1 MPITTLRQLLDEA
14 TEKLNTAQVPDPRYD
29 ARALLMSAYQL
40 SPAQYLL
47 YEHDAPETLIP
58 RLLPDAE
65 ALSAASTV
73 FQANVDRRQRREPLQ
88 QILGTAGFYGL
99 DFLVTKDVLCP
110 RADTE
115 TLVDAVLGNLM
126 PEQIGSLHAVP
137 SVDPACTART
147 EVEVPFGTSSTVEH
161 DPTGAARTEVENPT
175 VDTSSSEHT
184 VDKCPDFLVHVDN
197 DGASLLDVCTGSGCI
212 AIALTKF
219 GAFCDTTAVDISD
232 AALAVARQNAERLL
246 ITETDTAPTTPPC
259 AVSADEITATASA
272 RMNPGLRT
280 EVHLQNAAVD
290 FTLLQS
296 DMFSALAERT
306 DDGKR
311 KRYDVI
317 VSNPPYIP
325 SAVVDELEPEVR
337 DYEPRI
343 ALDGTADGLRFYRIL
358 AEESVHY
365 LKPGG
370 RIYLEIGYDQGE
382 RVPALL
388 AAAGFRDI
396 TVIRD
401 FGGNDRVVAAH
412 L

>member
-58 RLLPDAE
+58 RVLPDAE

-73 FQANVDRRQRREPLQ
+73 FHANVDRRSRREPLQ

-99 DFLVTKDVLCP
+99 DFVVTKDVLCP

-126 PEQIGSLHAVP
+126 PEQIRAVHAAP
-137 SVDPACTART
+137 SVA
-147 EVEVPFGTSSTVEH
+147 STCA
-161 DPTGAARTEVENPT
+161 TRTEVENPA
-175 VDTSSSEHT
+175 VDTFSSEHT
-184 VDKCPDFLVHVDN
+184 VDKFPDFLAHVDN

-219 GAFCDTTAVDISD
+219 GAFRDTTAVDISD
-232 AALAVARQNAERLL
+232 AALAIACQNAERLL
-246 ITETDTAPTTPPC
+246 ITEADTAVATTSC
-259 AVSADEITATASA
+259 VVSADETMSATST
-272 RMNPGLRT
+272 RMNPGPRT
-280 EVHLQNAAVD
+280 EVHLQNAALD
-290 FTLLQS
+290 FTLLRS
-296 DMFSALAERT
+296 DMFSALAERRE
-306 DDGKR
+306 DGQM

-388 AAAGFRDI
+388 AAAGFQEV

>member
-14 TEKLNTAQVPDPRYD
+14 TKKLNTAQVPDPRYD
-29 ARALLMSAYQL
+29 ARALLMSACQL

-47 YEHDAPETLIP
+47 YEHDAPEALIP
-58 RLLPDAE
+58 RVLPDAE
-65 ALSAASTV
+65 ALSQALAV
-73 FQANVDRRQRREPLQ
+73 FQANVDRRRRREPLQ

-99 DFLVTKDVLCP
+99 DFVVTKDVLCP

-115 TLVDAVLGNLM
+115 TLVDAVLGN
-126 PEQIGSLHAVP
+126 
-137 SVDPACTART
+137 
-147 EVEVPFGTSSTVEH
+147 
-161 DPTGAARTEVENPT
+161 
-175 VDTSSSEHT
+175 
-184 VDKCPDFLVHVDN
+184 VDN
-197 DGASLLDVCTGSGCI
+197 EGASLLDVCTGSGCI

-219 GAFCDTTAVDISD
+219 GTFRDTTAVDISD
-232 AALAVARQNAERLL
+232 AALAIARRNAERLL
-246 ITETDTAPTTPPC
+246 ITAEDTATDTTPCVVSPDETT
-259 AVSADEITATASA
+259 AEASA
-272 RMNPGLRT
+272 LPGADPRT
-280 EVHLQNAAVD
+280 EVHVQNATVD
-290 FTLLQS
+290 FTLLRS

-306 DDGKR
+306 EDGKL
-311 KRYDVI
+311 KKYDVI

-382 RVPALL
+382 SVPALL
-388 AAAGFRDI
+388 AAAGFQDI

>member
-47 YEHDAPETLIP
+47 YEHDAPEALIP
-58 RLLPDAE
+58 RVLPDAE
-65 ALSAASTV
+65 ALSAATTL
-73 FQANVDRRQRREPLQ
+73 FQANVDRRRRREPLQ

-99 DFLVTKDVLCP
+99 DFVVTKDVLCP

-126 PEQIGSLHAVP
+126 PEQMASVCAAP
-137 SVDPACTART
+137 SGTVPACAQ
-147 EVEVPFGTSSTVEH
+147 
-161 DPTGAARTEVENPT
+161 RTEVENPT
-175 VDTSSSEHT
+175 EDASATGR
-184 VDKCPDFLVHVDN
+184 VDKCPDFLSDVDN
-197 DGASLLDVCTGSGCI
+197 EGASLLDVCTGSGCI

-219 GAFCDTTAVDISD
+219 GAFRDTTAVDISD
-232 AALAVARQNAERLL
+232 AALAIARRNAERLL
-246 ITETDTAPTTPPC
+246 ITE
-259 AVSADEITATASA
+259 ADTATAPPPCVVPPDENAVEASA
-272 RMNPGLRT
+272 LPGADSLT
-280 EVHLQNAAVD
+280 EVHIQNATVD
-290 FTLLQS
+290 FTLLRS

-306 DDGKR
+306 EDGQM

-358 AEESVHY
+358 AEEAVHY

-382 RVPALL
+382 SVPALL
-388 AAAGFRDI
+388 AAAGFREI

-401 FGGNDRVVAAH
+401 FGGNNRVVAAH

>member
-29 ARALLMSAYQL
+29 ARALLMSACQL

-47 YEHDAPETLIP
+47 YEHDAPEALIP
-58 RLLPDAE
+58 RVLPDAE
-65 ALSAASTV
+65 ALSAATTL
-73 FQANVDRRQRREPLQ
+73 FQANVDRRRRREPLQ

-99 DFLVTKDVLCP
+99 DFVVTKDVLCP

-126 PEQIGSLHAVP
+126 PEQMASA
-137 SVDPACTART
+137 
-147 EVEVPFGTSSTVEH
+147 
-161 DPTGAARTEVENPT
+161 
-175 VDTSSSEHT
+175 SEHS
-184 VDKCPDFLVHVDN
+184 VDKCLDFLSHVDN
-197 DGASLLDVCTGSGCI
+197 EGASLLDVCTGSGCI

-219 GAFCDTTAVDISD
+219 GAFRDTTAVDISD
-232 AALAVARQNAERLL
+232 AALAIARRNAERLL
-246 ITETDTAPTTPPC
+246 ITE
-259 AVSADEITATASA
+259 ADEGTAATSA
-272 RMNPGLRT
+272 LPSTCPLT
-280 EVHLQNAAVD
+280 EVHLQNATVD
-290 FTLLQS
+290 FTLLRS

-306 DDGKR
+306 EDGKL
-311 KRYDVI
+311 KKYDVI

-358 AEESVHY
+358 AEEAVHY

-382 RVPALL
+382 SVPALL
-388 AAAGFRDI
+388 AAAGFQEV

>member
-14 TEKLNTAQVPDPRYD
+14 TEKLNITKVPDPRYD

-58 RLLPDAE
+58 RVLPDAE
-65 ALSAASTV
+65 ALSAATTL
-73 FQANVDRRQRREPLQ
+73 FQANVDRRRRREPLQ

-126 PEQIGSLHAVP
+126 PEQIGAVHTAP
-137 SVDPACTART
+137 SVN
-147 EVEVPFGTSSTVEH
+147 STC
-161 DPTGAARTEVENPT
+161 AARTEVENPA

-184 VDKCPDFLVHVDN
+184 VDKCPDFLAHVDN
-197 DGASLLDVCTGSGCI
+197 DGALLLDVCTGSGCI

-219 GAFCDTTAVDISD
+219 GAFRDTTAVDISD
-232 AALAVARQNAERLL
+232 AALAIARQNAERLL
-246 ITETDTAPTTPPC
+246 ITEADTATTTTPS
-259 AVSADEITATASA
+259 AMSADEITVATST
-272 RMNPGLRT
+272 RMNPGPRM

-290 FTLLQS
+290 FTLLRS

-306 DDGKR
+306 EDGAL

-388 AAAGFRDI
+388 EAAGFHDI

>member
-14 TEKLNTAQVPDPRYD
+14 TEKLNITKVPDPRYD

-47 YEHDAPETLIP
+47 YEQDAPEALIP
-58 RLLPDAE
+58 RVLPDAE
-65 ALSAASTV
+65 ALSAATTL
-73 FQANVDRRQRREPLQ
+73 FQANVDRRRRREPLQ

-99 DFLVTKDVLCP
+99 DFVVTKDVLCP

-126 PEQIGSLHAVP
+126 PEQIGAVHTAP
-137 SVDPACTART
+137 SVN
-147 EVEVPFGTSSTVEH
+147 STC
-161 DPTGAARTEVENPT
+161 AARTEAENPA

-184 VDKCPDFLVHVDN
+184 VDKCPDFLAHVDN

-219 GAFCDTTAVDISD
+219 GAFRDTTAVDISD
-232 AALAVARQNAERLL
+232 AALAIARQNAERLL
-246 ITETDTAPTTPPC
+246 ITEADTATTTTPS
-259 AVSADEITATASA
+259 AMSADEITVATST
-272 RMNPGLRT
+272 RMNPGPRM

-290 FTLLQS
+290 FTLLRS

-306 DDGKR
+306 EDGAL

-388 AAAGFRDI
+388 AAAGFHDI

>member
-14 TEKLNTAQVPDPRYD
+14 TKKLNTAQVPDPRYD
-29 ARALLMSAYQL
+29 ARALLMSACQL

-47 YEHDAPETLIP
+47 YEHDAPEALIP
-58 RLLPDAE
+58 RVLPDAE
-65 ALSAASTV
+65 ALSAAITV
-73 FQANVDRRQRREPLQ
+73 FQANVDRRRRREPLQ

-126 PEQIGSLHAVP
+126 PEQMASVWAATSDTVP
-137 SVDPACTART
+137 TCVPHTDVESPT
-147 EVEVPFGTSSTVEH
+147 ENTS
-161 DPTGAARTEVENPT
+161 A
-175 VDTSSSEHT
+175 SEDA
-184 VDKCPDFLVHVDN
+184 VDKCPDFLSDVDN
-197 DGASLLDVCTGSGCI
+197 EGASLLDVCTGSGCI

-219 GAFCDTTAVDISD
+219 GAFRDTTAVDISD
-232 AALAVARQNAERLL
+232 AALVIARRNAERLL
-246 ITETDTAPTTPPC
+246 ITEADSAAATTPC
-259 AVSADEITATASA
+259 AVSADEGTAATAALPSTC
-272 RMNPGLRT
+272 LRT
-280 EVHLQNAAVD
+280 EVHLQNATVD
-290 FTLLQS
+290 FTLLRS

-306 DDGKR
+306 EDGKL
-311 KRYDVI
+311 KKYDVI

-382 RVPALL
+382 SVPALL
-388 AAAGFRDI
+388 AAAGFQEV

>member
-14 TEKLNTAQVPDPRYD
+14 TEKLNITKVPDPRYD

-47 YEHDAPETLIP
+47 YEHDAPEALIP
-58 RLLPDAE
+58 RVLPDAE
-65 ALSAASTV
+65 ALSAATTL
-73 FQANVDRRQRREPLQ
+73 FQANVDRRRRREPLQ

-126 PEQIGSLHAVP
+126 PEQIGAVHTAP
-137 SVDPACTART
+137 SVD
-147 EVEVPFGTSSTVEH
+147 STCV
-161 DPTGAARTEVENPT
+161 ARTEVENPA
-175 VDTSSSEHT
+175 VDTSSSEHS
-184 VDKCPDFLVHVDN
+184 VDKCPDFLAHVDN
-197 DGASLLDVCTGSGCI
+197 DGESLLDVCTGSGCI

-219 GAFCDTTAVDISD
+219 GAFHDTTAVDISD
-232 AALAVARQNAERLL
+232 AALAIARQNAERLL
-246 ITETDTAPTTPPC
+246 ITEAETVATTTPS
-259 AVSADEITATASA
+259 AVSADEITVATST
-272 RMNPGLRT
+272 RMNPGPRM

-290 FTLLQS
+290 FTLLRS
-296 DMFSALAERT
+296 DMFSALAECT
-306 DDGKR
+306 EDGAL

-358 AEESVHY
+358 AAESVRY

-382 RVPALL
+382 RVPAFLE
-388 AAAGFRDI
+388 AAGFQEV

>member
-14 TEKLNTAQVPDPRYD
+14 TEKLNTTKVPDPRYD

-47 YEHDAPETLIP
+47 YEHDAPEALIP
-58 RLLPDAE
+58 RVLPDAE
-65 ALSAASTV
+65 ALAAATTL
-73 FQANVDRRQRREPLQ
+73 FQANVDRRRRREPLQ

-99 DFLVTKDVLCP
+99 DFVVTKDVLCP

-115 TLVDAVLGNLM
+115 TLVDAVFGNLM
-126 PEQIGSLHAVP
+126 PEQIGAVHAAP
-137 SVDPACTART
+137 SVD
-147 EVEVPFGTSSTVEH
+147 STCE
-161 DPTGAARTEVENPT
+161 ARTEVENPA

-184 VDKCPDFLVHVDN
+184 VDKCPDFLAHVDN

-219 GAFCDTTAVDISD
+219 GAFRDITAVDISD
-232 AALAVARQNAERLL
+232 AALAIARRNAERLL
-246 ITETDTAPTTPPC
+246 ITEADTAATTTPS
-259 AVSADEITATASA
+259 AVSADEITVATST
-272 RMNPGLRT
+272 RM

-290 FTLLQS
+290 FTLLRS

-306 DDGKR
+306 EDGAL

-358 AEESVHY
+358 AAESVHY

-388 AAAGFRDI
+388 EAAGFQEV

>member
-29 ARALLMSAYQL
+29 ARALLMSACQL

-47 YEHDAPETLIP
+47 YEHDAPEALIP
-58 RLLPDAE
+58 RVLPDAE
-65 ALSAASTV
+65 ALSAATTL
-73 FQANVDRRQRREPLQ
+73 FQANVDRRRRREPLQ

-99 DFLVTKDVLCP
+99 DFVVTKNVLCP

-126 PEQIGSLHAVP
+126 PEQMP
-137 SVDPACTART
+137 SVCAAPSGTVPACAQ
-147 EVEVPFGTSSTVEH
+147 
-161 DPTGAARTEVENPT
+161 RTEVENPT
-175 VDTSSSEHT
+175 EDASATGST
-184 VDKCPDFLVHVDN
+184 VDKCPDFLSDVDN
-197 DGASLLDVCTGSGCI
+197 EGASLLDVCTGSGCI

-219 GAFCDTTAVDISD
+219 GAFRDTTAVDISD
-232 AALAVARQNAERLL
+232 AALAIARRNAERLL
-246 ITETDTAPTTPPC
+246 ITAED
-259 AVSADEITATASA
+259 TATATTPSVVSPDETTAESSA
-272 RMNPGLRT
+272 LPGADPRT
-280 EVHLQNAAVD
+280 EVHLQNATVD
-290 FTLLQS
+290 FTLLRS

-306 DDGKR
+306 EDGELK
-311 KRYDVI
+311 KYDVI

-382 RVPALL
+382 SVPALL
-388 AAAGFRDI
+388 AAAGFQDI

>member
-58 RLLPDAE
+58 RVLPDAE

-73 FQANVDRRQRREPLQ
+73 FHANVDRRSRREPLQ

-126 PEQIGSLHAVP
+126 PEQIGAVHTAP
-137 SVDPACTART
+137 SVN
-147 EVEVPFGTSSTVEH
+147 STC
-161 DPTGAARTEVENPT
+161 AARTEVENPA

-184 VDKCPDFLVHVDN
+184 VDKCPDFLAHVDN

-219 GAFCDTTAVDISD
+219 GAFRDTTAVDISD
-232 AALAVARQNAERLL
+232 AALAIARQNAERLL
-246 ITETDTAPTTPPC
+246 ITEADTATTTTPS
-259 AVSADEITATASA
+259 AMSADEITVATST
-272 RMNPGLRT
+272 RMNPGPRM

-290 FTLLQS
+290 FTLLRS

-306 DDGKR
+306 EDGAL

-358 AEESVHY
+358 AAESVHY

>member
-29 ARALLMSAYQL
+29 ARALLMSAYRL

-58 RLLPDAE
+58 RVLPDAE

-73 FQANVDRRQRREPLQ
+73 FHANVDRRSRREPLQ

-126 PEQIGSLHAVP
+126 LEQIGAVQTAP
-137 SVDPACTART
+137 SVDP
-147 EVEVPFGTSSTVEH
+147 TSVV
-161 DPTGAARTEVENPT
+161 RTEVENQA
-175 VDTSSSEHT
+175 VDPSSSEHT

-197 DGASLLDVCTGSGCI
+197 EGASLLDVCTGSGCI

-219 GAFCDTTAVDISD
+219 GAFRDTTAVDISD
-232 AALAVARQNAERLL
+232 AALAIARQNAERLL
-246 ITETDTAPTTPPC
+246 ITEADTAATTTPS
-259 AVSADEITATASA
+259 AVSADETTVATST
-272 RMNPGLRT
+272 RMNPGPRM

-290 FTLLQS
+290 FTLLRS

-306 DDGKR
+306 EDGAL

-358 AEESVHY
+358 AAESVHY

-382 RVPALL
+382 SVPALL
-388 AAAGFRDI
+388 AAAGFHGI

>member
-14 TEKLNTAQVPDPRYD
+14 TEKLNTTKVPDPRYD

-47 YEHDAPETLIP
+47 YEHDAPEALIP
-58 RLLPDAE
+58 RVLPDAE
-65 ALSAASTV
+65 ALSAATTL
-73 FQANVDRRQRREPLQ
+73 FQANVDRRRRREPLQ

-99 DFLVTKDVLCP
+99 DFVVTKDVLCP

-126 PEQIGSLHAVP
+126 PEQIGAVHAAP
-137 SVDPACTART
+137 SVN
-147 EVEVPFGTSSTVEH
+147 
-161 DPTGAARTEVENPT
+161 PTCAARTEVENPA

-184 VDKCPDFLVHVDN
+184 VDKCPDFLAHVDN

-219 GAFCDTTAVDISD
+219 GAFHDTTAVDISD
-232 AALAVARQNAERLL
+232 AALAIARQNAERLL
-246 ITETDTAPTTPPC
+246 ITEADTAATTTP
-259 AVSADEITATASA
+259 VATST
-272 RMNPGLRT
+272 RMNPGPRM

-290 FTLLQS
+290 FTLLRS

-306 DDGKR
+306 EDGAL

-358 AEESVHY
+358 AAESVHY

-388 AAAGFRDI
+388 EAAGFQEV

>member
-58 RLLPDAE
+58 RVLPDVE

-73 FQANVDRRQRREPLQ
+73 FHANVDRRSRREPLQ

-126 PEQIGSLHAVP
+126 PEQIGAVHTAP
-137 SVDPACTART
+137 SVT
-147 EVEVPFGTSSTVEH
+147 
-161 DPTGAARTEVENPT
+161 PTCEARTEVENPA

-219 GAFCDTTAVDISD
+219 DAFHDTTAVDISD
-232 AALAVARQNAERLL
+232 AALAIARQNAERLL
-246 ITETDTAPTTPPC
+246 ITEADTAATTTPS
-259 AVSADEITATASA
+259 AVSADEITVATST
-272 RMNPGLRT
+272 RMNPGPRM

-290 FTLLQS
+290 FTLLRS

-306 DDGKR
+306 EDGVL

-325 SAVVDELEPEVR
+325 SAVVNELEPEVR

-388 AAAGFRDI
+388 EAAGFHDI

>member
-14 TEKLNTAQVPDPRYD
+14 TETLNTAQVPDPRYD

-58 RLLPDAE
+58 RVLPDAE
-65 ALSAASTV
+65 ALSAAATV
-73 FQANVDRRQRREPLQ
+73 FHANVDRRSRREPLQ

-126 PEQIGSLHAVP
+126 PEQIGAVHAAP
-137 SVDPACTART
+137 SVDP
-147 EVEVPFGTSSTVEH
+147 TSVV
-161 DPTGAARTEVENPT
+161 RTEVENPA
-175 VDTSSSEHT
+175 VDPSSSEHT
-184 VDKCPDFLVHVDN
+184 VDKCPDFLMHVDN

-219 GAFCDTTAVDISD
+219 GAFRDTTAVDISD
-232 AALAVARQNAERLL
+232 AALAIARQNAERLL
-246 ITETDTAPTTPPC
+246 ITEADTTATTTSS
-259 AVSADEITATASA
+259 AVSADEITVATST
-272 RMNPGLRT
+272 RMNPGPRM

-290 FTLLQS
+290 FTLLRS

-306 DDGKR
+306 EDGAL

-358 AEESVHY
+358 AEESVRY

>member
-29 ARALLMSAYQL
+29 ARALLMSACQL

-47 YEHDAPETLIP
+47 YEHDAPEALIP
-58 RLLPDAE
+58 RVLPDAE
-65 ALSAASTV
+65 ALSAATTL
-73 FQANVDRRQRREPLQ
+73 FQANVDRRRRREPLQ
-88 QILGTAGFYGL
+88 QIFGTAGFYGL
-99 DFLVTKDVLCP
+99 DFVVTKDVLCP

-126 PEQIGSLHAVP
+126 PEQMASVCAAPSGTVPTYAQPTDVETPTEDASATGS
-137 SVDPACTART
+137 
-147 EVEVPFGTSSTVEH
+147 
-161 DPTGAARTEVENPT
+161 
-175 VDTSSSEHT
+175 T
-184 VDKCPDFLVHVDN
+184 VDKCPDFLSHVDN
-197 DGASLLDVCTGSGCI
+197 EGASLLDVCTGSGCI

-219 GAFCDTTAVDISD
+219 GAFRDTTAVDISD
-232 AALAVARQNAERLL
+232 AALAIARQNAERLL
-246 ITETDTAPTTPPC
+246 ITEADTAATTTPS
-259 AVSADEITATASA
+259 AVSADEITVATST
-272 RMNPGLRT
+272 RM

-290 FTLLQS
+290 FTLLRS

-306 DDGKR
+306 EDGAL

-382 RVPALL
+382 RVPTLL
-388 AAAGFRDI
+388 AAAGFHDI

>member
-29 ARALLMSAYQL
+29 ARALLMSACQL

-47 YEHDAPETLIP
+47 YEHDAPEALIP
-58 RLLPDAE
+58 RVLPDAE
-65 ALSAASTV
+65 ALSAAITV
-73 FQANVDRRQRREPLQ
+73 FQANVDRRRRREPLQ

-126 PEQIGSLHAVP
+126 PEQMASVWAATSDTVP
-137 SVDPACTART
+137 TCVPHTDVESPT
-147 EVEVPFGTSSTVEH
+147 ENTS
-161 DPTGAARTEVENPT
+161 A
-175 VDTSSSEHT
+175 SEDA
-184 VDKCPDFLVHVDN
+184 VDKCPDFLSDVDN
-197 DGASLLDVCTGSGCI
+197 EGASLLDVCTGSGCI

-219 GAFCDTTAVDISD
+219 GAFRDTTAVDISD
-232 AALAVARQNAERLL
+232 AALVIARRNAERLL
-246 ITETDTAPTTPPC
+246 ITEADSAAATTPC
-259 AVSADEITATASA
+259 AVSADEGTAATAALPSTC
-272 RMNPGLRT
+272 LRT
-280 EVHLQNAAVD
+280 EVHLQNATVD
-290 FTLLQS
+290 FTLLRS

-306 DDGKR
+306 EDGKL
-311 KRYDVI
+311 KKYDVI

-358 AEESVHY
+358 AEESVQY

-370 RIYLEIGYDQGE
+370 RIYLEIGYDQGK

-388 AAAGFRDI
+388 EAAGFREV

>member
-14 TEKLNTAQVPDPRYD
+14 TEKLNTTKVPDPRYD

-47 YEHDAPETLIP
+47 YEHDAPEALIP
-58 RLLPDAE
+58 RVLPDAE
-65 ALSAASTV
+65 ALSAATTL
-73 FQANVDRRQRREPLQ
+73 FQANVDRRRRREPLQ

-126 PEQIGSLHAVP
+126 PEQIGAVHTAP
-137 SVDPACTART
+137 SVN
-147 EVEVPFGTSSTVEH
+147 STC
-161 DPTGAARTEVENPT
+161 AARTEVENPA

-184 VDKCPDFLVHVDN
+184 VDKCPDFLAHVDN

-219 GAFCDTTAVDISD
+219 GAFRDTTAVDISD
-232 AALAVARQNAERLL
+232 AALAIARQNAERLL
-246 ITETDTAPTTPPC
+246 ITEADTATTTTPS
-259 AVSADEITATASA
+259 AVSADEITVATSTQ
-272 RMNPGLRT
+272 MNPGPRM

-290 FTLLQS
+290 FTLLRS

-306 DDGKR
+306 EDGAM

-388 AAAGFRDI
+388 AAAGFQEV

>member
-14 TEKLNTAQVPDPRYD
+14 TEKLNITKVPDPRYD

-47 YEHDAPETLIP
+47 YEQDAPEALIP
-58 RLLPDAE
+58 RVLPDAE
-65 ALSAASTV
+65 ALSAATTL
-73 FQANVDRRQRREPLQ
+73 FQANVDRRRRREPLQ

-99 DFLVTKDVLCP
+99 DFVVTKDVLCP

-115 TLVDAVLGNLM
+115 TLVDAVLGNLK
-126 PEQIGSLHAVP
+126 PEQIGTVHTAP
-137 SVDPACTART
+137 SVNPRCTART
-147 EVEVPFGTSSTVEH
+147 EVE
-161 DPTGAARTEVENPT
+161 NPA

-184 VDKCPDFLVHVDN
+184 VDKCPDFLAHVDN

-219 GAFCDTTAVDISD
+219 GAFRDTTAVDISD
-232 AALAVARQNAERLL
+232 AALAIARQNAERLL
-246 ITETDTAPTTPPC
+246 ITEADTAATTTPS
-259 AVSADEITATASA
+259 AVSADEITVATST
-272 RMNPGLRT
+272 RM

-290 FTLLQS
+290 FTLLRS

-306 DDGKR
+306 EDGAL

-358 AEESVHY
+358 AAESVHY

-388 AAAGFRDI
+388 AAAGFHDI

>member
-29 ARALLMSAYQL
+29 ARALLMSAYRL

-47 YEHDAPETLIP
+47 YEHDAPEALIP
-58 RLLPDAE
+58 RVLPDAE

-73 FQANVDRRQRREPLQ
+73 FHANVDRRSRREPLQ

-126 PEQIGSLHAVP
+126 PEQIGAVQTAP
-137 SVDPACTART
+137 SVDP
-147 EVEVPFGTSSTVEH
+147 TSVV
-161 DPTGAARTEVENPT
+161 RTEVENPA
-175 VDTSSSEHT
+175 VDPSSSEHT

-197 DGASLLDVCTGSGCI
+197 EGASLLDVCTGSGCI

-219 GAFCDTTAVDISD
+219 GAFRDTTAVDISD
-232 AALAVARQNAERLL
+232 AALAIARQNAERLL
-246 ITETDTAPTTPPC
+246 ITEADTAATTTPS
-259 AVSADEITATASA
+259 AMSADEITVATST
-272 RMNPGLRT
+272 RMNPGPRT
-280 EVHLQNAAVD
+280 EVHLQHAAVD
-290 FTLLQS
+290 FTLLRS

-306 DDGKR
+306 EDGAL

-358 AEESVHY
+358 AEESVRY

>member
-47 YEHDAPETLIP
+47 YEHDAPEALIP
-58 RLLPDAE
+58 RVLPDAE
-65 ALSAASTV
+65 ALSAATTL
-73 FQANVDRRQRREPLQ
+73 FQANVDRRRRREPLQ

-99 DFLVTKDVLCP
+99 DFVVTKDVLCP

-126 PEQIGSLHAVP
+126 PEQITSVCAAP
-137 SVDPACTART
+137 SGTVPACAQRT
-147 EVEVPFGTSSTVEH
+147 
-161 DPTGAARTEVENPT
+161 DVENPT
-175 VDTSSSEHT
+175 ENTSASEYT
-184 VDKCPDFLVHVDN
+184 VDKCPDFLSHVDN
-197 DGASLLDVCTGSGCI
+197 KGASLLDVCTGSGCI

-219 GAFCDTTAVDISD
+219 GAFRDTTAVDISD
-232 AALAVARQNAERLL
+232 AALAIARRNAERLL
-246 ITETDTAPTTPPC
+246 ITAEDTATDTTPC
-259 AVSADEITATASA
+259 AVSPDETTAEASA
-272 RMNPGLRT
+272 LPGADPRT
-280 EVHLQNAAVD
+280 EVHLQNATVD
-290 FTLLQS
+290 FTLLRS

-306 DDGKR
+306 EDGQM
-311 KRYDVI
+311 KRYDII

-325 SAVVDELEPEVR
+325 SSVVDELEPEVR

-382 RVPALL
+382 SVPALL
-388 AAAGFRDI
+388 AAAGFRDV

>member
-14 TEKLNTAQVPDPRYD
+14 TEKLNTTKVPDPRYD

-58 RLLPDAE
+58 QVLPDAE

-73 FQANVDRRQRREPLQ
+73 FHANVDRRSRREPLQ

-126 PEQIGSLHAVP
+126 PEQIGAVQTAP
-137 SVDPACTART
+137 SVDP
-147 EVEVPFGTSSTVEH
+147 TSVV
-161 DPTGAARTEVENPT
+161 RTEVENPA

-184 VDKCPDFLVHVDN
+184 VDKCPDFLAHVDN

-219 GAFCDTTAVDISD
+219 GAFRDTTAVDISD
-232 AALAVARQNAERLL
+232 AALAIARQNAERLL
-246 ITETDTAPTTPPC
+246 ITE
-259 AVSADEITATASA
+259 
-272 RMNPGLRT
+272 
-280 EVHLQNAAVD
+280 AVD
-290 FTLLQS
+290 FTLLRS

-306 DDGKR
+306 EDGAL

-358 AEESVHY
+358 AEESVRY

>member
-29 ARALLMSAYQL
+29 ARALLMSAYRL

-47 YEHDAPETLIP
+47 YEHDAPEALIP
-58 RLLPDAE
+58 RVLPDAE

-73 FQANVDRRQRREPLQ
+73 FHANVDRRSRREPLQ

-126 PEQIGSLHAVP
+126 PEQIGAVQTAP
-137 SVDPACTART
+137 SVDP
-147 EVEVPFGTSSTVEH
+147 TSVV
-161 DPTGAARTEVENPT
+161 RTEVENQA
-175 VDTSSSEHT
+175 VDPSSSEHT

-197 DGASLLDVCTGSGCI
+197 EGASLLDVCTGSGCI
-212 AIALTKF
+212 AIALTKY
-219 GAFCDTTAVDISD
+219 GAFRDTTAVDISD
-232 AALAVARQNAERLL
+232 AALAIARQNAERLL
-246 ITETDTAPTTPPC
+246 ITEADTAATTTPS
-259 AVSADEITATASA
+259 AMSADEITVATST
-272 RMNPGLRT
+272 RMNPGPRT
-280 EVHLQNAAVD
+280 EVHLQHAAVD
-290 FTLLQS
+290 FTLLRS

-306 DDGKR
+306 EDGAL

-358 AEESVHY
+358 AEESVRY

>member
-47 YEHDAPETLIP
+47 YEHDAPEALIP
-58 RLLPDAE
+58 RVLPDAE
-65 ALSAASTV
+65 ALSAATTL
-73 FQANVDRRQRREPLQ
+73 FQANVDRRRRREPLQ

-99 DFLVTKDVLCP
+99 DFVVTKDVLCP

-126 PEQIGSLHAVP
+126 PEQIGAIHAAP
-137 SVDPACTART
+137 SVDPTCAQHTDVDT
-147 EVEVPFGTSSTVEH
+147 
-161 DPTGAARTEVENPT
+161 PT
-175 VDTSSSEHT
+175 VNTSSSEHM
-184 VDKCPDFLVHVDN
+184 VDKCPDFLSDVDN
-197 DGASLLDVCTGSGCI
+197 EGASLLDVCTGSGCI

-219 GAFCDTTAVDISD
+219 GAFRDTTAVDISD
-232 AALAVARQNAERLL
+232 AALAIARRNAERLL
-246 ITETDTAPTTPPC
+246 ITEADTVADTTPY
-259 AVSADEITATASA
+259 AVSPDETTAEAATLPGADS
-272 RMNPGLRT
+272 LT
-280 EVHLQNAAVD
+280 EVHLQNATVD
-290 FTLLQS
+290 FTLLRS
-296 DMFSALAERT
+296 DMFSALAECT
-306 DDGKR
+306 EDGKM
-311 KRYDVI
+311 KKYDVI

-382 RVPALL
+382 SVPALL
-388 AAAGFRDI
+388 AAAGFREI

-401 FGGNDRVVAAH
+401 FGGNNRVVAAH

>member
-58 RLLPDAE
+58 RVLPDAE
-65 ALSAASTV
+65 ALSAATTL
-73 FQANVDRRQRREPLQ
+73 FQANVDRRRRREPLQ

-126 PEQIGSLHAVP
+126 PEQIGAVHTAP
-137 SVDPACTART
+137 SVN
-147 EVEVPFGTSSTVEH
+147 STC
-161 DPTGAARTEVENPT
+161 AARTEVENPA

-184 VDKCPDFLVHVDN
+184 VDKCPDFLAHVDN

-219 GAFCDTTAVDISD
+219 GAFRDTTAVDISD
-232 AALAVARQNAERLL
+232 AALAIARQNAERLL
-246 ITETDTAPTTPPC
+246 ITE
-259 AVSADEITATASA
+259 
-272 RMNPGLRT
+272 
-280 EVHLQNAAVD
+280 AVD
-290 FTLLQS
+290 FTLLRS

-306 DDGKR
+306 EDGAL

-382 RVPALL
+382 CVPALL
-388 AAAGFRDI
+388 AAAGFQEV

>member
-47 YEHDAPETLIP
+47 YEHDAPEALIP
-58 RLLPDAE
+58 RVLPDAE
-65 ALSAASTV
+65 ALLAATTL
-73 FQANVDRRQRREPLQ
+73 FQANVDRRRRREPLQ

-99 DFLVTKDVLCP
+99 DFVVTKDVLCP

-126 PEQIGSLHAVP
+126 PEQMASVCAAP
-137 SVDPACTART
+137 SGTVPACAQ
-147 EVEVPFGTSSTVEH
+147 
-161 DPTGAARTEVENPT
+161 RTEVENPT
-175 VDTSSSEHT
+175 EDASATGST
-184 VDKCPDFLVHVDN
+184 VDKCPDFLSDVDN
-197 DGASLLDVCTGSGCI
+197 EGASLLDVCTGSGCI

-219 GAFCDTTAVDISD
+219 GAFRDTTAVDISD
-232 AALAVARQNAERLL
+232 AALAIARRNAERLL
-246 ITETDTAPTTPPC
+246 ITE
-259 AVSADEITATASA
+259 ADTATAPPPCVVPPDENAVEASA
-272 RMNPGLRT
+272 LPGADSLT
-280 EVHLQNAAVD
+280 EVHIQNATVD
-290 FTLLQS
+290 FTLLRS

-306 DDGKR
+306 EDGQM

-358 AEESVHY
+358 AEEAVHY

-382 RVPALL
+382 SVPALL
-388 AAAGFRDI
+388 AAAGFHEI

-401 FGGNDRVVAAH
+401 FGGNNRVVAAH

>member
-29 ARALLMSAYQL
+29 ARALLMSAYRL

-58 RLLPDAE
+58 RVLPDAE

-73 FQANVDRRQRREPLQ
+73 FHANVDRRSRREPLQ

-126 PEQIGSLHAVP
+126 PEQISAVHAAP
-137 SVDPACTART
+137 SVN
-147 EVEVPFGTSSTVEH
+147 STC
-161 DPTGAARTEVENPT
+161 AARTEVENPA

-184 VDKCPDFLVHVDN
+184 VDKCPDFLAHVDN

-219 GAFCDTTAVDISD
+219 GAFRDTTAVDISD
-232 AALAVARQNAERLL
+232 AALAIARRNAERLS
-246 ITETDTAPTTPPC
+246 ITEADTATALMPC
-259 AVSADEITATASA
+259 AVSPDETTAEASA
-272 RMNPGLRT
+272 LPGADPWT
-280 EVHLQNAAVD
+280 EVHLQNAALD
-290 FTLLQS
+290 FTLLRS
-296 DMFSALAERT
+296 DMFSALAERRE
-306 DDGKR
+306 DGQM

-388 AAAGFRDI
+388 AAAGFQEV

>member
-14 TEKLNTAQVPDPRYD
+14 TEKLNTTKVPDPRYD

-47 YEHDAPETLIP
+47 YEQDAPEALIP
-58 RLLPDAE
+58 RVLPDAE
-65 ALSAASTV
+65 ALSAATTL
-73 FQANVDRRQRREPLQ
+73 FQANVDRRRRREPLQ

-126 PEQIGSLHAVP
+126 PEQIGAVHTAP
-137 SVDPACTART
+137 SVN
-147 EVEVPFGTSSTVEH
+147 STC
-161 DPTGAARTEVENPT
+161 AARTEAENPA

-184 VDKCPDFLVHVDN
+184 VDKCPDFLAHVDN

-219 GAFCDTTAVDISD
+219 GAFRDTTAVDISD
-232 AALAVARQNAERLL
+232 AALAIARQNAERLL
-246 ITETDTAPTTPPC
+246 ITEADTATTTTPS
-259 AVSADEITATASA
+259 AMSADEITVATST
-272 RMNPGLRT
+272 RMNPGPRM

-290 FTLLQS
+290 FTLLRS

-306 DDGKR
+306 EDGAL

-388 AAAGFRDI
+388 AAAGFHDI

>member
-29 ARALLMSAYQL
+29 ARALLMSACQL

-47 YEHDAPETLIP
+47 YEHDAPEALIP
-58 RLLPDAE
+58 RVLPDAE
-65 ALSAASTV
+65 ALSAATTL
-73 FQANVDRRQRREPLQ
+73 FQANVDRRRRREPLQ

-99 DFLVTKDVLCP
+99 DFVVTKDVLCP

-126 PEQIGSLHAVP
+126 PEQMASVWAATSDTVP
-137 SVDPACTART
+137 TC
-147 EVEVPFGTSSTVEH
+147 VPHT
-161 DPTGAARTEVENPT
+161 DVENPT
-175 VDTSSSEHT
+175 VNISASEHM
-184 VDKCPDFLVHVDN
+184 VDKCPDFLSHVDN
-197 DGASLLDVCTGSGCI
+197 EGASLLDVCTGSGCI

-219 GAFCDTTAVDISD
+219 GAFRDTTAVDISD
-232 AALAVARQNAERLL
+232 AALAIAHRNAERLL
-246 ITETDTAPTTPPC
+246 ITEEDTATAPPPC
-259 AVSADEITATASA
+259 AVSPNENAAEALAQPGAD
-272 RMNPGLRT
+272 PRT
-280 EVHLQNAAVD
+280 EVHLQNAALD
-290 FTLLQS
+290 FTLLRS

-306 DDGKR
+306 EDGELK
-311 KRYDVI
+311 KYDVI

-382 RVPALL
+382 SVPALL
-388 AAAGFRDI
+388 AAAGFREI

-401 FGGNDRVVAAH
+401 FGGNNRVVAAH

>member
-29 ARALLMSAYQL
+29 ARALLMSACQL

-47 YEHDAPETLIP
+47 YEHDAPEALIP
-58 RLLPDAE
+58 RVLPDAE
-65 ALSAASTV
+65 ALSAAITV
-73 FQANVDRRQRREPLQ
+73 FQANVDRRKRREPLQ

-115 TLVDAVLGNLM
+115 TLVDAVLGN
-126 PEQIGSLHAVP
+126 
-137 SVDPACTART
+137 
-147 EVEVPFGTSSTVEH
+147 
-161 DPTGAARTEVENPT
+161 
-175 VDTSSSEHT
+175 
-184 VDKCPDFLVHVDN
+184 VDN
-197 DGASLLDVCTGSGCI
+197 EGASLLDVCTGSGCI

-219 GAFCDTTAVDISD
+219 GAFRDTTAVDISD
-232 AALAVARQNAERLL
+232 AALAIARRNAERLL
-246 ITETDTAPTTPPC
+246 ITEADTVADTTPC
-259 AVSADEITATASA
+259 AVSPDKTTAEASA
-272 RMNPGLRT
+272 LPGVDPRT
-280 EVHLQNAAVD
+280 EVHLQNATVD
-290 FTLLQS
+290 FTLLRS

-306 DDGKR
+306 EDGKL
-311 KRYDVI
+311 KKYDVI

-382 RVPALL
+382 SVPALL
-388 AAAGFRDI
+388 AAAGFREI

>member
-14 TEKLNTAQVPDPRYD
+14 TEKLNITKVPDPRYD

-47 YEHDAPETLIP
+47 YEQDAPEALIP
-58 RLLPDAE
+58 RVLPDAE
-65 ALSAASTV
+65 VLSAATTL
-73 FQANVDRRQRREPLQ
+73 FQANVDRRRRREPLQ

-99 DFLVTKDVLCP
+99 DFVVTKDVLCP

-126 PEQIGSLHAVP
+126 PEQIGTVHTAP
-137 SVDPACTART
+137 SVNPRCTART
-147 EVEVPFGTSSTVEH
+147 EVE
-161 DPTGAARTEVENPT
+161 NPA

-184 VDKCPDFLVHVDN
+184 VDKCPDFLAHVDN

-219 GAFCDTTAVDISD
+219 GAFRDTTAVDISD
-232 AALAVARQNAERLL
+232 AALAIARQNAERLL
-246 ITETDTAPTTPPC
+246 ITEADTAATTTPS
-259 AVSADEITATASA
+259 AVSADEITVATST
-272 RMNPGLRT
+272 RM

-290 FTLLQS
+290 FTLLRS

-306 DDGKR
+306 EDGAL

-388 AAAGFRDI
+388 AAAGFHDI
-396 TVIRD
+396 TVVRD

>member
-14 TEKLNTAQVPDPRYD
+14 TEKLNTTKVPDPRYD

-47 YEHDAPETLIP
+47 YEHDVPETLIP
-58 RLLPDAE
+58 RVLPDAE

-73 FQANVDRRQRREPLQ
+73 FHANVDRRSRREPLQ

-126 PEQIGSLHAVP
+126 PEQIGAVQTAP
-137 SVDPACTART
+137 SVDP
-147 EVEVPFGTSSTVEH
+147 TSVV
-161 DPTGAARTEVENPT
+161 RTEVENQA
-175 VDTSSSEHT
+175 VDPSSSEHT

-197 DGASLLDVCTGSGCI
+197 EGASLLDVCTGSGCI

-219 GAFCDTTAVDISD
+219 GAFRDTTAVDISD
-232 AALAVARQNAERLL
+232 AALAIARQNAERLL
-246 ITETDTAPTTPPC
+246 ITEADTAATTTPS
-259 AVSADEITATASA
+259 AMSADEITVATST
-272 RMNPGLRT
+272 RMNPGPRT
-280 EVHLQNAAVD
+280 EVHLQHAAVD
-290 FTLLQS
+290 FTLLRS

-306 DDGKR
+306 EDGAL

-388 AAAGFRDI
+388 AAAGFQEV

>member
-47 YEHDAPETLIP
+47 YEHDAPEALIP
-58 RLLPDAE
+58 RVLPDAE
-65 ALSAASTV
+65 ALSAATTL
-73 FQANVDRRQRREPLQ
+73 FQANVDRRRRREPLQ

-126 PEQIGSLHAVP
+126 PEQMASA
-137 SVDPACTART
+137 
-147 EVEVPFGTSSTVEH
+147 
-161 DPTGAARTEVENPT
+161 
-175 VDTSSSEHT
+175 SEHT
-184 VDKCPDFLVHVDN
+184 VDKCPDFLSHVDN
-197 DGASLLDVCTGSGCI
+197 EGASLLDVCTGSGCI

-219 GAFCDTTAVDISD
+219 GAFRDTTAVDISD
-232 AALAVARQNAERLL
+232 TALAIARRNVERLL
-246 ITETDTAPTTPPC
+246 ITAEDTATDTTPC
-259 AVSADEITATASA
+259 AVSPDETTAEAAILPGAD
-272 RMNPGLRT
+272 PRT
-280 EVHLQNAAVD
+280 EVHLQNATVD
-290 FTLLQS
+290 FTLLRS

-306 DDGKR
+306 EDGKL
-311 KRYDVI
+311 KKYDVI

-358 AEESVHY
+358 AEEAVHY

-382 RVPALL
+382 SVPALL
-388 AAAGFRDI
+388 AAAGFQEV

>member
-1 MPITTLRQLLDEA
+1 MPIITLRQLLDEA

-40 SPAQYLL
+40 SSAQYLL
-47 YEHDAPETLIP
+47 YEHDAPEALIP
-58 RLLPDAE
+58 RVLPDAE
-65 ALSAASTV
+65 ALSAATTL
-73 FQANVDRRQRREPLQ
+73 FQANVDRRRRREPLQ

-99 DFLVTKDVLCP
+99 DFVVTKDVLCP

-115 TLVDAVLGNLM
+115 TLVDAVLGN
-126 PEQIGSLHAVP
+126 
-137 SVDPACTART
+137 
-147 EVEVPFGTSSTVEH
+147 
-161 DPTGAARTEVENPT
+161 
-175 VDTSSSEHT
+175 
-184 VDKCPDFLVHVDN
+184 VDN
-197 DGASLLDVCTGSGCI
+197 EGASLLDVCTGSGCI

-219 GAFCDTTAVDISD
+219 GTFRDTTAVDISD
-232 AALAVARQNAERLL
+232 AALAIARRNAERLL
-246 ITETDTAPTTPPC
+246 ITAEDTATDTTPCVVSPDETT
-259 AVSADEITATASA
+259 AEASA
-272 RMNPGLRT
+272 LPGADPRT
-280 EVHLQNAAVD
+280 EVHVQNATVD
-290 FTLLQS
+290 FTLLRS

-306 DDGKR
+306 EDGKL
-311 KRYDVI
+311 KKYDVI

-382 RVPALL
+382 SVPALL
-388 AAAGFRDI
+388 AAAGFQDI

>member
-14 TEKLNTAQVPDPRYD
+14 TEKLNTTKVPDPRYD

-47 YEHDAPETLIP
+47 YEHDAPEALIP
-58 RLLPDAE
+58 RVLPDAE
-65 ALSAASTV
+65 ALSAATTL
-73 FQANVDRRQRREPLQ
+73 FQANVDRRRRREPLQ

-99 DFLVTKDVLCP
+99 DFVVTKDVLCP

-115 TLVDAVLGNLM
+115 TLVDTVLGNLM
-126 PEQIGSLHAVP
+126 PEQIGAVHAAP
-137 SVDPACTART
+137 SVTPTCTART
-147 EVEVPFGTSSTVEH
+147 EVE
-161 DPTGAARTEVENPT
+161 NPA

-184 VDKCPDFLVHVDN
+184 VDKCPDFLAHVDN
-197 DGASLLDVCTGSGCI
+197 DGVSLLDVCTGSGCI

-219 GAFCDTTAVDISD
+219 GAFHDTTAVDISD
-232 AALAVARQNAERLL
+232 AALAIARQNAERLL
-246 ITETDTAPTTPPC
+246 ITEADTAATTTP
-259 AVSADEITATASA
+259 VATST
-272 RMNPGLRT
+272 RMNPGPRM

-290 FTLLQS
+290 FTLLRS

-306 DDGKR
+306 EDGAL

-358 AEESVHY
+358 AAESVHY

-388 AAAGFRDI
+388 EAAGFQEV

>member
-14 TEKLNTAQVPDPRYD
+14 TEKLNTTKVPDPRYD

-47 YEHDAPETLIP
+47 YEHDAPEALIP
-58 RLLPDAE
+58 RVLPDAE
-65 ALSAASTV
+65 ALSAATTL
-73 FQANVDRRQRREPLQ
+73 FQANVDRRRRREPLQ

-99 DFLVTKDVLCP
+99 DFVVTKDVLCP

-126 PEQIGSLHAVP
+126 PEQIGAVHTAP
-137 SVDPACTART
+137 SVTPTCTART
-147 EVEVPFGTSSTVEH
+147 EVE
-161 DPTGAARTEVENPT
+161 NPA

-184 VDKCPDFLVHVDN
+184 VDKCPDFLAHVDN

-219 GAFCDTTAVDISD
+219 GAFRDTTAVDISD
-232 AALAVARQNAERLL
+232 AALAIARRNAERLL
-246 ITETDTAPTTPPC
+246 ITEADTAATTTPS
-259 AVSADEITATASA
+259 AVSADEITVATST
-272 RMNPGLRT
+272 RM

-290 FTLLQS
+290 FTLLRS

-306 DDGKR
+306 EDGAL

-358 AEESVHY
+358 AAESVHY

-388 AAAGFRDI
+388 AAAGFHDI

>member
-14 TEKLNTAQVPDPRYD
+14 TEKLNTTKVPDPRYD

-47 YEHDAPETLIP
+47 YEHDAPEALIP
-58 RLLPDAE
+58 RVLPDAE
-65 ALSAASTV
+65 ALSAATTL
-73 FQANVDRRQRREPLQ
+73 FQANVDRRRRREPLQ

-99 DFLVTKDVLCP
+99 DFVVTKDVLCP

-126 PEQIGSLHAVP
+126 PEQITSICAAPSGAVP
-137 SVDPACTART
+137 ACAQRT
-147 EVEVPFGTSSTVEH
+147 DVEK
-161 DPTGAARTEVENPT
+161 PT
-175 VDTSSSEHT
+175 VDASAT
-184 VDKCPDFLVHVDN
+184 VSTGDKCPDFLSHVDN
-197 DGASLLDVCTGSGCI
+197 EGASLLDVCTGSGCI

-232 AALAVARQNAERLL
+232 AALAIARQNAERLL
-246 ITETDTAPTTPPC
+246 ITEADTVADTTPY
-259 AVSADEITATASA
+259 AVSPDETTAEASA
-272 RMNPGLRT
+272 LPGADPRT
-280 EVHLQNAAVD
+280 EVHLQNATVD
-290 FTLLQS
+290 FTLLRS

-306 DDGKR
+306 EDGKL
-311 KRYDVI
+311 KKYDVI

-388 AAAGFRDI
+388 AAVGFQDI

>member
-29 ARALLMSAYQL
+29 ARALLMSACQL

-47 YEHDAPETLIP
+47 YEHDAPEALIP
-58 RLLPDAE
+58 RVLPDAE
-65 ALSAASTV
+65 ALSAATTL
-73 FQANVDRRQRREPLQ
+73 FQANVDRRRRREPLQ

-126 PEQIGSLHAVP
+126 PEQIASVCAAP
-137 SVDPACTART
+137 PVDPACAQRT
-147 EVEVPFGTSSTVEH
+147 DVDT
-161 DPTGAARTEVENPT
+161 PT
-175 VDTSSSEHT
+175 VNTSSSEHT
-184 VDKCPDFLVHVDN
+184 VDKCPDFLTDVDN
-197 DGASLLDVCTGSGCI
+197 EGASLLDVCTGSGCI

-219 GAFCDTTAVDISD
+219 GAFRDTTAVDISD
-232 AALAVARQNAERLL
+232 AALAIARRNAERLL
-246 ITETDTAPTTPPC
+246 ITEADSAAATTPC
-259 AVSADEITATASA
+259 AASVDEGTAATSTLP
-272 RMNPGLRT
+272 NTGPRT
-280 EVHLQNAAVD
+280 EVHLQNAALD
-290 FTLLQS
+290 FTLLRS

-306 DDGKR
+306 EDGQM

-382 RVPALL
+382 TVPALL
-388 AAAGFRDI
+388 ATAGFRDI